1 MTQNERKQRVTEFE
15 RAQLWFAFLLW
26 ITVAFNLFYSVLYGF
41 YLYYALLVDPCKHDL
56 RQCPKLAW
64 IALSILI
71 LQIMVYLNYIICCV
85 LLFISMKRIHT
96 TIKKNYIHWNT
107 DCCQMASHI
116 IAFSFPIILL
126 IGIVIAADPWVV
138 LQVNN
143 EEFFKDEYILA
154 LKRDI

>member
-1 MTQNERKQRVTEFE
+1 MVVGQAVAIFFIFNYIPTAMFFTQRQWFLYKRFKIRNSMTQNERKQRVTEFE
-15 RAQLWFAFLLW
+15 RAQFWFAFLLW

-107 DCCQMASHI
+107 DCC
-116 IAFSFPIILL
+116 
-126 IGIVIAADPWVV
+126 
-138 LQVNN
+138 
-143 EEFFKDEYILA
+143 
-154 LKRDI
+154 